1 MVEEIVKVEVEIEM
15 SMVKD
20 IPAVVELATVMK
32 MKNAGGLILLYQ
44 TEDLGKIVLAK
55 LDRSE
60 VIYEVIL
67 QSVNNSFVKIIY
79 NIYLFRVQNLF
90 L

>member
-20 IPAVVELATVMK
+20 IPAVVERATVMK
-32 MKNAGGLILLYQ
+32 TKNVGGPILLYQ
-44 TEDLGKIVLAK
+44 AEDLGKIVLAK

-67 QSVNNSFVKIIY
+67 HSVNNFFVKIIY
-79 NIYLFRVQNLF
+79 NIYLLRVQNLF